1 MCTPLRCTRCVAVSG
16 VPSVPTLPGVRL
28 SRLTCQVCHCTR
40 CAECVESAMCTAIM
54 AYLSGVPGVSW
65 CQVCRV
71 CRQCQ
76 VYGYHD
82 CAMDIL
88 TCVTELFAN
97 KHAGARDSS
106 TRAPLPSLFDN
117 RRYRA
122 PSPPGHHDLST
133 WPRRHNPT
141 RRPPVKP
148 ASLPS
153 LQLSDN
159 ERRCNT
165 KRQRHKR
172 WANSRPTTASDAD
185 AEFSD
190 ATTASFT
197 Q

>member
-1 MCTPLRCTRCVAVSG
+1 M
-16 VPSVPTLPGVRL
+16 PGVESVL
-28 SRLTCQVCHCTR
+28 SVLAECHVSRYRVTR
-40 CAECVESAMCTAIM
+40 CAA
-54 AYLSGVPGVSW
+54 
-65 CQVCRV
+65 
-71 CRQCQ
+71 

-88 TCVTELFAN
+88 TCVTELFAY
-97 KHAGARDSS
+97 KPAGAGRQP
-106 TRAPLPSLFDN
+106 TRAPLSPLVDT
-117 RRYRA
+117 RRYGGPLSPVSDVDVSTPLRRHDTRH
-122 PSPPGHHDLST
+122 SPPA
-133 WPRRHNPT
+133 
-141 RRPPVKP
+141 KP

-159 ERRCNT
+159 GRRRVT
-165 KRQRHKR
+165 KKRHKR